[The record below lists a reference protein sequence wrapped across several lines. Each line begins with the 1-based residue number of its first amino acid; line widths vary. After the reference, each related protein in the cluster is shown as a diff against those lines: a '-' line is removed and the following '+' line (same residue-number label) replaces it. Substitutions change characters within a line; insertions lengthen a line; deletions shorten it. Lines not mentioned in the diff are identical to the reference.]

1 MDKELFRQKTV
12 EKMSTPDD
20 LTEYLKVTSTS
31 VWMVLGAVLVLL
43 TGLIA
48 WGFLGHLDTKVDARV
63 SIKDGQVTVKI
74 PAIDAEDVKG
84 GMEIEIEGKSTKI
97 RDVVTDEF
105 GRTTGS
111 CSIDLPDGEYDA
123 EITTESLTPVS
134 FLFE

>member
-31 VWMVLGAVLVLL
+31 VWMVLATVLVLL

-48 WGFLGHLDTKVDARV
+48 WGFLGHLDTKVDAKA

-74 PAIDAEDVKG
+74 PAIDAEDVKD

>member
-31 VWMVLGAVLVLL
+31 VWMVLAAVLVLL

-48 WGFLGHLDTKVDARV
+48 WGFLGHLDTKVDAKA
-63 SIKDGQVTVKI
+63 SIKDGWVTVKI
-74 PAIDAEDVKG
+74 PAIDAEDVKD